1 MLDSA
6 DSNPIIYLTR
16 YTFSNGVAG
25 VHMSERTATSAV
37 KSCQGTL
44 SAHKCVAVP
53 IEQYQAIR
61 ALHEIVYALEE
72 IQNVGLVLTPAAAIK
87 LSDAARQLYLARLK
101 DLHAAK
107 MGKLETQNQPK
118 DQSAPLYSQQ
128 AAKLT
133 ATEMA
138 VEMREHA
145 LRKAAQVYGAEMI
158 GALQGGPQTKPQE
171 LPEQNA
177 LAPEPLRPASL
188 QMNVPNANERRVTAG
203 KIQMATSG
211 QNPHHPPHDNPQNRQ
226 P

>member
-1 MLDSA
+1 MTTDR
-6 DSNPIIYLTR
+6 NPSIFLTR
-16 YTFSNGVAG
+16 YTHSGEVCQLHTSAR
-25 VHMSERTATSAV
+25 SAATSV
-37 KSCQGTL
+37 RQSRGLTMQE
-44 SAHKCVAVP
+44 CVAVP

-72 IQNVGLVLTPAAAIK
+72 SQRVGLVLTPAAAIK

-107 MGKLETQNQPK
+107 MGKLETQSQPK

-128 AAKLT
+128 AAMT
-133 ATEMA
+133 AATS
-138 VEMREHA
+138 
-145 LRKAAQVYGAEMI
+145 MI
-158 GALQGGPQTKPQE
+158 AALQEGPQTKPQE

-177 LAPEPLRPASL
+177 ESVRPASL
-188 QMNVPNANERRVTAG
+188 QMNVPNPNERRVTAG